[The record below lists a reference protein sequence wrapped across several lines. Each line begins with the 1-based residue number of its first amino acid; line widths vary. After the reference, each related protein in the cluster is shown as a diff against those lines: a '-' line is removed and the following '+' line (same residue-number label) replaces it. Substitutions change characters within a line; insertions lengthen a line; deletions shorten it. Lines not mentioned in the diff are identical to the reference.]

1 MSFLDKYSEQYHL
14 RVFLSSYSILTIT
27 LGLILFTQRLTITSG
42 GINET
47 TASLFMLAL
56 ITGVVGFFY
65 YVLTM
70 TSAELLN
77 KPVFVVSLMFSSV
90 FLVSILVEGQKVLLR
105 SQVVS
110 QKIYIYVFV
119 VISLLVLKFLSAAI
133 TVYSTISSEQLTK
146 IEQSPDE

>member
-1 MSFLDKYSEQYHL
+1 MSFIDRYSEQHHL

-27 LGLILFTQRLTITSG
+27 LGLTLFTQQLTITSR

-56 ITGVVGFFY
+56 VTGVVGFFY

-70 TSAELLN
+70 TSDELLN

-90 FLVSILVEGQKVLLR
+90 FLVSILVEGQKVLLK
-105 SQVVS
+105 SQAVS
-110 QKIYIYVFV
+110 QEIYIYVFV
-119 VISLLVLKFLSAAI
+119 IISLLVLKFLSAAI

-146 IEQSPDE
+146 IEQSPDG